1 MEYTNMFQPLLLIFV
16 SCGIGMILGSCHM
29 FLIMYHENKRL
40 KKELDTKSN
49 ILNSYIFIYGGTGIS
64 DFKNRV

>member
-1 MEYTNMFQPLLLIFV
+1 MFQPLLLIFV

-49 ILNSYIFIYGGTGIS
+49 ILNSYMNEYE
-64 DFKNRV
+64 DDEYEDY